1 MKQKPLVFWFRQDLR
16 LHDHPALRV
25 ALDSGRP
32 VLPVY
37 VWDARFDEEH
47 PLGFA
52 RMGPQRRK
60 FLEESLHALK
70 GQIAGRGGRLLV
82 LSADPG
88 QAF

>member
-1 MKQKPLVFWFRQDLR
+1 MKQKPLVFWFRQDLW
-16 LHDHPALRV
+16 LHDQPALIT
-25 ALDSGRP
+25 ALESGRP

-60 FLEESLHALK
+60 FLEESLHALE

-82 LSADPG
+82 LLYR
-88 QAF
+88 F